1 MNKESQ
7 LEKFKSITSYHIEVI
22 NSNGLKIEESFD
34 IHIFA
39 NVIELTNIILATVHF
54 TDITIQEINE
64 YLNKEINMSY
74 DDLLAFEASSY

>member
-1 MNKESQ
+1 MNKENQ
-7 LEKFKSITSYHIEVI
+7 LEKFKSITNYNIEVI
-22 NSNGLKIEESFD
+22 YCNGLKLEESFD
-34 IHIFA
+34 IHIFD
-39 NVIELTNIILATVHF
+39 NVIQLKNIILATVHF